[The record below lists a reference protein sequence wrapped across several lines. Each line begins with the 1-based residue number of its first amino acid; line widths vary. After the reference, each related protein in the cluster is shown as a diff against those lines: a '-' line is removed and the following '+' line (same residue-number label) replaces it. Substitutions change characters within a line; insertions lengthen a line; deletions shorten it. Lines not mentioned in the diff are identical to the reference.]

1 MQSPAAPLSP
11 RASPATLVAEVR
23 EDAREERVGRSLAEE
38 RALAERRL
46 RPRREIHFFVWGVAR
61 QLFLSCKMGDSDLRA
76 ASDGRMCNRFVRS
89 NHQAGKHNGNHFNLF
104 RCP

>member
-1 MQSPAAPLSP
+1 MLQEDCVVMQSPAAPLPP

-46 RPRREIHFFVWGVAR
+46 RPRRWRLTRNLRIP
-61 QLFLSCKMGDSDLRA
+61 GDPR
-76 ASDGRMCNRFVRS
+76 R
-89 NHQAGKHNGNHFNLF
+89 
-104 RCP
+104 